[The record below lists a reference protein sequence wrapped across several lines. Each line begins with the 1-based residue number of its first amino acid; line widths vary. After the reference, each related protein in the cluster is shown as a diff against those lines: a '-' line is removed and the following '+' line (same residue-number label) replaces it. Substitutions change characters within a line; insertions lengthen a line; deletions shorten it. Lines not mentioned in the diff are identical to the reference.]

1 MSGSEKKLEFIYWIG
16 KELVVELGPAG
27 DMDRTY
33 VNGKLIGGIM
43 EPGFWMQPRVYTVPE
58 ELAKDSVLTIAVRV
72 LGIGGGDRSGMWG
85 NNVMMK
91 VHLRDS
97 DENISL
103 AGDWKYLPVAE
114 LISDKFY
121 LYKIEGEEFN
131 SRPKTSIDISPYTP
145 TMLYNGMIAPLVPY
159 GIKGTIWYQGES
171 NAGAPGNYKILFPLM
186 IKNWRDK
193 WGEGEL
199 PFYYVQISPFNYDES
214 TRAYVIREAQFL
226 TLSLPNTGMAVTLD
240 IAAPDKIHPPDKQDV
255 GKRLALWALAKNYN
269 KKIVYSGPLY
279 KSMKIEKGKAV
290 LTFDDE
296 GSGLMFKEI
305 DGETNFII
313 AGKDKK
319 FFKAEV
325 KVNGKKLIVFSPE
338 VKEPATVR
346 YGWNNNGEGTLFNK
360 EQLPASTFKTDNWD
374 E

>member
-1 MSGSEKKLEFIYWIG
+1 MSGSEKKVGIHRSWIG

-145 TMLYNGMIAPLVPY
+145 TMLYNGMIAP
-159 GIKGTIWYQGES
+159 
-171 NAGAPGNYKILFPLM
+171 
-186 IKNWRDK
+186 
-193 WGEGEL
+193 
-199 PFYYVQISPFNYDES
+199 
-214 TRAYVIREAQFL
+214 
-226 TLSLPNTGMAVTLD
+226 
-240 IAAPDKIHPPDKQDV
+240 
-255 GKRLALWALAKNYN
+255 
-269 KKIVYSGPLY
+269 
-279 KSMKIEKGKAV
+279 
-290 LTFDDE
+290 
-296 GSGLMFKEI
+296 
-305 DGETNFII
+305 
-313 AGKDKK
+313 
-319 FFKAEV
+319 
-325 KVNGKKLIVFSPE
+325 
-338 VKEPATVR
+338 
-346 YGWNNNGEGTLFNK
+346 
-360 EQLPASTFKTDNWD
+360 
-374 E
+374 